1 MSTNITASELGRGLY
16 HAVWQLIS
24 QNFFDTARL
33 ADWDSY
39 EHRFDAEIVDEES
52 AMRCID
58 AMLKS
63 LNDEFTWGERVSIPA
78 FDATIGA
85 SADTTVVENVPAD
98 SAQPIA
104 PPAAATSAAEE
115 PAPVM
120 AVLRPDGIGY
130 IAIRTLDHPN
140 ILGLIEAG
148 VEKIAACEGVILDL
162 RNNVGGDVQVTAAAC
177 GLFLEEGLVTTMEMR
192 HASGGIHRTQYALSA
207 DKFFANELSPDGS
220 STCKRYLRS
229 APLLAGKPLVI
240 LINRRTM
247 SAAELMTAALVQ
259 QGIPGAVL
267 MVGNGPTPGKG
278 IGQSNFTYLEGK
290 YRVRVTRMRWYAPGG
305 DWLGDFGQTVRNGIE
320 PDVLVPEDRGME
332 GLQVAF
338 KELRKML
345 EARAAA

>member
-1 MSTNITASELGRGLY
+1 MNTNITASELGRGLY

-24 QNFFDTARL
+24 KEFFDTARL
-33 ADWDSY
+33 TDWGTY
-39 EHRFDAEIVDEES
+39 EHRFDSEIVDEDS

-58 AMLKS
+58 EMLKS
-63 LNDEFTWGERVSIPA
+63 LGDEFTWGERVSIPA
-78 FDATIGA
+78 FAATLGA
-85 SADTTVVENVPAD
+85 PADVAAADGVPAD
-98 SAQPIA
+98 AA
-104 PPAAATSAAEE
+104 PGATATVSEE

-177 GLFLEEGLVTTMEMR
+177 GLFLEEGLVTTMEVR
-192 HASGGIHRTQYALSA
+192 HESGGIHRTQYALSA
-207 DKFFANELSPDGS
+207 DEFFANELSPDGS
-220 STCKRYLRS
+220 ATCKRYLRS

-345 EARAAA
+345 DARAAA